1 MTLVST
7 PTDFTRFCPILY
19 GYIALKNRYLLEN
32 IKGHS
37 PEAPQK
43 LMKYR
48 LLLSFHDE
56 RLRSCWGELA
66 RRRSPCS
73 DTVQGSLSKVGK
85 HRRHLHVTSE
95 FIGTRSTTLLLDP
108 SCSAHDEDDNDVSSN
123 NPLFLHFFW
132 PILDLF
138 DLFYLV
144 KKIFERWKR
153 ILWIVVFKLAA
164 ICNRCKTDFHFGNF
178 SIDFFFFFWSYYWRW
193 GNMY

>member
-1 MTLVST
+1 MKKG
-7 PTDFTRFCPILY
+7 TRRKPP
-19 GYIALKNRYLLEN
+19 K
-32 IKGHS
+32 
-37 PEAPQK
+37 K

-66 RRRSPCS
+66 RRRRSPCS

-138 DLFYLV
+138 DLFHLV

-153 ILWIVVFKLAA
+153 ILWIVVFKRLPFATDAKPISILA
-164 ICNRCKTDFHFGNF
+164 ISVLT
-178 SIDFFFFFWSYYWRW
+178 FFFFWSYYCLEVRKI
-193 GNMY
+193 Y